1 VLIPIGDDNKGVTGP
16 AYVTTGLVAANVLIF
31 IFLQG
36 AGSNTAFTYGWSA
49 VPYEITTG
57 EDLRQAV
64 QIVVGGRPET
74 IPQAPGPPLIYLTLL
89 SSMFMHGG
97 IVHLLGNMLYLWI
110 FGDNVEHRFGWRA
123 FLVFYLMSGLAAS
136 TAQILL
142 DPQSVIPS
150 LGASGAI
157 SGVLGAYMV
166 LFPRNRVYA
175 VFFFWIVTIPALVA
189 IGLWIL
195 LQVFS
200 GWGTIVAGSQAGGG
214 VAYGAHI
221 GGFVAGIVMATIL
234 RFVIKEEPDH
244 KYSHVA
250 RSDGSRRYW

>member
-1 VLIPIGDDNKGVTGP
+1 
-16 AYVTTGLVAANVLIF
+16 
-31 IFLQG
+31 
-36 AGSNTAFTYGWSA
+36 
-49 VPYEITTG
+49 
-57 EDLRQAV
+57 
-64 QIVVGGRPET
+64 
-74 IPQAPGPPLIYLTLL
+74 LTLL

-97 IVHLLGNMLYLWI
+97 IGHLLGNMLYLWI
-110 FGDNVEHRFGWRA
+110 FGDNVEHRFGWRV
-123 FLVFYLMSGLAAS
+123 FLLFYLLSGLAAS
-136 TAQILL
+136 AAQIFL
-142 DPQSVIPS
+142 DPQSVVPS

-189 IGLWIL
+189 IGLWII
-195 LQVFS
+195 LQLFS

-244 KYSHVA
+244 KYTHVS